1 MQKKEG
7 SCIIAAAFFR
17 VRKLD
22 ISQARIRCFINKLS
36 YFCTE
41 ILITMNK
48 LNLLFIIPLLCA
60 QSAIA
65 QRIDKETVSFQLLK
79 EPVYATELKDRN
91 YTLTVKSPYNITKE
105 DVLRMS
111 EEEYQRKAD
120 YYQADVESAKAEHQE
135 KLKEYEEEVKKLQEK
150 FKLES
155 AEYNK
160 LSAVEKIAAANGAP
174 ILRLPVRPGLNIP
187 PMPAY
192 RQPDLKDALIVDNKI
207 LASQMEVAGF
217 SKGGN
222 YLELEIEMERTHF
235 QDNQGKTFANQP
247 VRIIG
252 KQNGMVKLD
261 KTYFSDF
268 AEIASVPTNEINLN
282 FHEKRYLQ
290 RIMDRTR
297 NIINDHFGY
306 QTIHSAVTLETVK
319 NKGDYDDLEKAYIYV
334 TTNLKKLQAK
344 SGYAPNI
351 TAMENMQKG
360 VGLWKS
366 ALSKVDYNDK
376 KALYNQKIGEYLY
389 FNLIRLNIA
398 LENYAEAEKY
408 LNALQEHL
416 VDIKLSYDANLE
428 LKRLE
433 EKIYN
438 N

>member
-1 MQKKEG
+1 MICFKNPCKVNI
-7 SCIIAAAFFR
+7 SLIIDTESVLLIIYFTF
-17 VRKLD
+17 
-22 ISQARIRCFINKLS
+22 ARNLNRYMK
-36 YFCTE
+36 
-41 ILITMNK
+41 K
-48 LNLLFIIPLLCA
+48 LNLLFPVVLFSV
-60 QSAIA
+60 QSVFG
-65 QRIDKETVSFQLLK
+65 QRIDKETISFQLLK
-79 EPVYATELKDRN
+79 EPVFTTDLANRN
-91 YTLTVKSPYNITKE
+91 YTITVKSPYNITKD

-111 EEEYQRKAD
+111 KEEHQNQVNNYQTN
-120 YYQADVESAKAEHQE
+120 VETAKIEHQE
-135 KLKEYEEEVKKLQEK
+135 RLKDYEAEVKKLQEK

-160 LSAVEKIAAANGAP
+160 LSAVEKIAAVNGAP
-174 ILRLPVRPGLNIP
+174 ILRLPSRPVLNIP
-187 PMPAY
+187 PMPVY

-207 LASQMEVAGF
+207 LASQMDVAGF

-222 YLELEIEMERTHF
+222 HLDVLVEMERTNF

-247 VRIIG
+247 VRIVG
-252 KQNGMVKLD
+252 KQNGVVKLD

-282 FHEKRYLQ
+282 VHEKRYLQ
-290 RIMDRTR
+290 RTMDRTR

-306 QTIHSAVTLETVK
+306 QTINSSVTLETVK

-344 SGYAPNI
+344 SDYAPNKV
-351 TAMENMQKG
+351 AMENMQKG
-360 VGLWKS
+360 IEMWKT
-366 ALSKVDYNDK
+366 ALGKVNYNDK

-389 FNLIRLNIA
+389 FNLIRLNLA
-398 LENYAEAEKY
+398 LGNYTEAEKY
-408 LNALQEHL
+408 LNELQEHL

>member
-1 MQKKEG
+1 MFCFKNPFKVNV
-7 SCIIAAAFFR
+7 SLIIDTKS
-17 VRKLD
+17 VLL
-22 ISQARIRCFINKLS
+22 II
-36 YFCTE
+36 YFTFTQN
-41 ILITMNK
+41 LNRYMKK
-48 LNLLFIIPLLCA
+48 LNLLFPVVLFSV
-60 QSAIA
+60 QSVFG
-65 QRIDKETVSFQLLK
+65 QRIDKETISFQLLK
-79 EPVYATELKDRN
+79 EPVFTTDLANRN
-91 YTLTVKSPYNITKE
+91 YTITVKSPYNITKD

-111 EEEYQRKAD
+111 KEEHQNQVNNYQTN
-120 YYQADVESAKAEHQE
+120 VETAKIEHQE
-135 KLKEYEEEVKKLQEK
+135 RLKDYEAEVKKLQEK

-160 LSAVEKIAAANGAP
+160 LSAVEKIAAVNGAP
-174 ILRLPVRPGLNIP
+174 ILRLPSRPVLNIP
-187 PMPAY
+187 PMPVY

-207 LASQMEVAGF
+207 LASQMDVAGF

-222 YLELEIEMERTHF
+222 HLDVLVEMERTNF

-247 VRIIG
+247 VRIVG
-252 KQNGMVKLD
+252 KQNGVVKLD

-282 FHEKRYLQ
+282 VHEKRYLQ
-290 RIMDRTR
+290 RTMDRTR

-306 QTIHSAVTLETVK
+306 QTINSSVTLETVK

-344 SGYAPNI
+344 SDYAPNKV
-351 TAMENMQKG
+351 AMENMQKG
-360 VGLWKS
+360 IEMWKT
-366 ALSKVDYNDK
+366 ALTKVNYNDK

-389 FNLIRLNIA
+389 FNLIRLNLA
-398 LENYAEAEKY
+398 LGNYTEAEKY
-408 LNALQEHL
+408 LNELQEHL

>member
-1 MQKKEG
+1 MICFKNPCKVNI
-7 SCIIAAAFFR
+7 SLIIDTESVLLIIYFTF
-17 VRKLD
+17 
-22 ISQARIRCFINKLS
+22 ARNLNRYMK
-36 YFCTE
+36 
-41 ILITMNK
+41 K
-48 LNLLFIIPLLCA
+48 LNLLFPVVLFSA
-60 QSAIA
+60 QSVFG
-65 QRIDKETVSFQLLK
+65 QRIDKETISFQLLK
-79 EPVYATELKDRN
+79 EPVFTTDLANRN
-91 YTLTVKSPYNITKE
+91 YTITVKSPYNITKD

-111 EEEYQRKAD
+111 KEEHQNQVNNYQTN
-120 YYQADVESAKAEHQE
+120 VETAKIEHQE
-135 KLKEYEEEVKKLQEK
+135 RLKDYEAEVKKLQEK

-160 LSAVEKIAAANGAP
+160 LSAVEKIAAVNGAP
-174 ILRLPVRPGLNIP
+174 ILRLPSRPVLNIP
-187 PMPAY
+187 PMPVY

-207 LASQMEVAGF
+207 LASQMDVAGF

-222 YLELEIEMERTHF
+222 HLDVLVEMERTNF

-247 VRIIG
+247 VRIVG
-252 KQNGMVKLD
+252 KQNGVVKLD

-268 AEIASVPTNEINLN
+268 AEIASLPTNEINLN
-282 FHEKRYLQ
+282 VHEKRYLQ
-290 RIMDRTR
+290 RTMDRTR

-306 QTIHSAVTLETVK
+306 QTINSSVTLETVK

-344 SGYAPNI
+344 SDYAPNKV
-351 TAMENMQKG
+351 AMENMQKG
-360 VGLWKS
+360 IEMWKT
-366 ALSKVDYNDK
+366 ALAKVNYNDK

-389 FNLIRLNIA
+389 FNLIRLNLA
-398 LENYAEAEKY
+398 LGNYTEAEKY
-408 LNALQEHL
+408 LNELQEHL

>member
-1 MQKKEG
+1 MK
-7 SCIIAAAFFR
+7 
-17 VRKLD
+17 
-22 ISQARIRCFINKLS
+22 
-36 YFCTE
+36 
-41 ILITMNK
+41 K
-48 LNLLFIIPLLCA
+48 LNLLFPVVLFSV
-60 QSAIA
+60 QSVFG
-65 QRIDKETVSFQLLK
+65 QRIDKETISFQLLK
-79 EPVYATELKDRN
+79 EPVFTTDLANRN
-91 YTLTVKSPYNITKE
+91 YTITVKSPYNITKD

-111 EEEYQRKAD
+111 KEEHQNQVNNYQTN
-120 YYQADVESAKAEHQE
+120 VETAKIEHQE
-135 KLKEYEEEVKKLQEK
+135 RLKDYEAEVKKLQEK

-160 LSAVEKIAAANGAP
+160 LSAVEKIAAVNGAP
-174 ILRLPVRPGLNIP
+174 ILRLPSRPVLNIP
-187 PMPAY
+187 PMPVY

-207 LASQMEVAGF
+207 LASQMDVAGF

-222 YLELEIEMERTHF
+222 HLDVLVEMERTNF

-247 VRIIG
+247 VRIVG
-252 KQNGMVKLD
+252 KQNGVVKLD

-282 FHEKRYLQ
+282 VHEKRYLQ
-290 RIMDRTR
+290 RTMDRTR

-306 QTIHSAVTLETVK
+306 QTINSSVTLETVK

-344 SGYAPNI
+344 SDYAPNKV
-351 TAMENMQKG
+351 AMENMQKG
-360 VGLWKS
+360 IEMWKT
-366 ALSKVDYNDK
+366 ALTKVNYNDK
-376 KALYNQKIGEYLY
+376 KAPYNQKIGEYLY
-389 FNLIRLNIA
+389 FNLIRLNLA
-398 LENYAEAEKY
+398 LGNYTEAEKY
-408 LNALQEHL
+408 LNELQEHL

>member
-1 MQKKEG
+1 MFCFKG
-7 SCIIAAAFFR
+7 SCKMNISLIIDTESVLLINYFTF
-17 VRKLD
+17 
-22 ISQARIRCFINKLS
+22 ARNLNRYMK
-36 YFCTE
+36 
-41 ILITMNK
+41 K
-48 LNLLFIIPLLCA
+48 LNLLFPVVLFSV
-60 QSAIA
+60 QSVFG
-65 QRIDKETVSFQLLK
+65 QRIDKETISFQLLK
-79 EPVYATELKDRN
+79 EPVFTTDLANRN
-91 YTLTVKSPYNITKE
+91 YTITVKSPYNITKD

-111 EEEYQRKAD
+111 KEEYQNQVNN
-120 YYQADVESAKAEHQE
+120 YQTNVETAKIEHQE
-135 KLKEYEEEVKKLQEK
+135 RLKDYEAEVKKLQEK

-160 LSAVEKIAAANGAP
+160 LSAVEKIAAVNGAP
-174 ILRLPVRPGLNIP
+174 ILRLPSRPVLNIP
-187 PMPAY
+187 PMPVY

-207 LASQMEVAGF
+207 LASQMDVAGF

-222 YLELEIEMERTHF
+222 YLDVLVEMERTNF

-247 VRIIG
+247 VRIVG
-252 KQNGMVKLD
+252 KQNGVVKLD

-282 FHEKRYLQ
+282 VHEKRYLQ
-290 RIMDRTR
+290 RTMDRTR

-306 QTIHSAVTLETVK
+306 QTINSSVTLETVK

-344 SGYAPNI
+344 SDYAPNKV
-351 TAMENMQKG
+351 AMENMQKG
-360 VGLWKS
+360 IEMWKT
-366 ALSKVDYNDK
+366 ALGKVNYNDK

-389 FNLIRLNIA
+389 FNLIRLNLA
-398 LENYAEAEKY
+398 LGNYTEAEKY
-408 LNALQEHL
+408 LNELQEHL

>member
-1 MQKKEG
+1 MIYFKG
-7 SCIIAAAFFR
+7 SCKMNISLIIDTESVLLINYFTF
-17 VRKLD
+17 
-22 ISQARIRCFINKLS
+22 ARNLNRYMK
-36 YFCTE
+36 
-41 ILITMNK
+41 K
-48 LNLLFIIPLLCA
+48 LNLLFPVVLFSV
-60 QSAIA
+60 QSVFG
-65 QRIDKETVSFQLLK
+65 QRIDKETISFQLLK
-79 EPVYATELKDRN
+79 EPVFTTDLANRN
-91 YTLTVKSPYNITKE
+91 YTITVKSPYNITKD

-111 EEEYQRKAD
+111 KEEYQNQVNN
-120 YYQADVESAKAEHQE
+120 YQTNVETAKIEHQE
-135 KLKEYEEEVKKLQEK
+135 RLKDYEAEVKKLQEK

-160 LSAVEKIAAANGAP
+160 LSAVEKIAAVNGAP
-174 ILRLPVRPGLNIP
+174 ILRLPSRPVLNIP
-187 PMPAY
+187 PMPVY

-207 LASQMEVAGF
+207 LASQMDVAGF

-222 YLELEIEMERTHF
+222 YLDVLVEMERTNF

-247 VRIIG
+247 VRIVG
-252 KQNGMVKLD
+252 KQNGVVKLD

-282 FHEKRYLQ
+282 VHEKRYLQ
-290 RIMDRTR
+290 RTMDRTR

-306 QTIHSAVTLETVK
+306 QTINSSVTLETVK

-344 SGYAPNI
+344 SDYAPNKV
-351 TAMENMQKG
+351 AMENMQKG
-360 VGLWKS
+360 IEMWKT
-366 ALSKVDYNDK
+366 ALGKVNYNDK

-389 FNLIRLNIA
+389 FNLIRLNLA
-398 LENYAEAEKY
+398 LGNYTEAEKY
-408 LNALQEHL
+408 LNELQEHL

>member
-1 MQKKEG
+1 MKK
-7 SCIIAAAFFR
+7 I
-17 VRKLD
+17 
-22 ISQARIRCFINKLS
+22 
-36 YFCTE
+36 
-41 ILITMNK
+41 
-48 LNLLFIIPLLCA
+48 NLLFPVVLFSV
-60 QSAIA
+60 QSVFG
-65 QRIDKETVSFQLLK
+65 QRIDKETISFQLLK
-79 EPVYATELKDRN
+79 EPVFTTDLANRN
-91 YTLTVKSPYNITKE
+91 YTITVKSPYNITKD

-111 EEEYQRKAD
+111 KEEHQNQVNNYQTN
-120 YYQADVESAKAEHQE
+120 VETAKIEHQE
-135 KLKEYEEEVKKLQEK
+135 RLKDYEAEVKKLQEK

-160 LSAVEKIAAANGAP
+160 LSAVEKIAAVNGAP
-174 ILRLPVRPGLNIP
+174 ILRLPSRPVLNIP
-187 PMPAY
+187 PMPVY

-207 LASQMEVAGF
+207 LASQMDVAGF

-222 YLELEIEMERTHF
+222 YLDVLVEMERTNF

-247 VRIIG
+247 VRIVG
-252 KQNGMVKLD
+252 RQNGVVKLD

-282 FHEKRYLQ
+282 VHEKRYLQ
-290 RIMDRTR
+290 RTMDRTR
-297 NIINDHFGY
+297 NIINDNFGY
-306 QTIHSAVTLETVK
+306 QTINSSVTLETVK

-344 SGYAPNI
+344 SDYAPNKV
-351 TAMENMQKG
+351 AMENMQKG
-360 VGLWKS
+360 IEMWKT
-366 ALSKVDYNDK
+366 ALTKVNYNDK

-389 FNLIRLNIA
+389 FNLIRLNLA
-398 LENYAEAEKY
+398 LGNYTEAEKY
-408 LNALQEHL
+408 LNELQEHL

>member
-1 MQKKEG
+1 MK
-7 SCIIAAAFFR
+7 
-17 VRKLD
+17 
-22 ISQARIRCFINKLS
+22 
-36 YFCTE
+36 
-41 ILITMNK
+41 K
-48 LNLLFIIPLLCA
+48 LNLLFPVVLFSV
-60 QSAIA
+60 QSVFG
-65 QRIDKETVSFQLLK
+65 QRIDKETISFQLLK
-79 EPVYATELKDRN
+79 EPVFTTDLANRN
-91 YTLTVKSPYNITKE
+91 YTITVKSPYNITKD

-111 EEEYQRKAD
+111 KEEHQNQVNNYQTN
-120 YYQADVESAKAEHQE
+120 VETSKIEHQE
-135 KLKEYEEEVKKLQEK
+135 RLKDYEAEVKKLQEK

-160 LSAVEKIAAANGAP
+160 LSAVEKIAAVNGAP
-174 ILRLPVRPGLNIP
+174 ILRLPSRPVLNIP
-187 PMPAY
+187 PMPVY

-207 LASQMEVAGF
+207 LASQMDVAGF

-222 YLELEIEMERTHF
+222 HLDVLVEMERTNF

-247 VRIIG
+247 VRIVG
-252 KQNGMVKLD
+252 KQNGVVKLD

-282 FHEKRYLQ
+282 VHEKRYLQ
-290 RIMDRTR
+290 RTMDRTR

-306 QTIHSAVTLETVK
+306 QTINSSVTLETVK

-344 SGYAPNI
+344 SDYAPNKV
-351 TAMENMQKG
+351 AMENMQKG
-360 VGLWKS
+360 IEMWKT
-366 ALSKVDYNDK
+366 ALTKVNYNDK

-389 FNLIRLNIA
+389 FNLIRLNLA
-398 LENYAEAEKY
+398 LGNYTEAEKY
-408 LNALQEHL
+408 LNELQEHL

>member
-1 MQKKEG
+1 MKK
-7 SCIIAAAFFR
+7 I
-17 VRKLD
+17 
-22 ISQARIRCFINKLS
+22 
-36 YFCTE
+36 
-41 ILITMNK
+41 
-48 LNLLFIIPLLCA
+48 NLLFPVVLFSV
-60 QSAIA
+60 QSVFG
-65 QRIDKETVSFQLLK
+65 QRIDKETISFQLLK
-79 EPVYATELKDRN
+79 EPVFTTDLANRN
-91 YTLTVKSPYNITKE
+91 YTITVKSPYNITKD

-111 EEEYQRKAD
+111 KEEHQNQVNNYQTN
-120 YYQADVESAKAEHQE
+120 VETAKIEHQE
-135 KLKEYEEEVKKLQEK
+135 RLKDYEAEVKKLQEK

-160 LSAVEKIAAANGAP
+160 LSAVEKIAAVNGAP
-174 ILRLPVRPGLNIP
+174 ILRLPSRPVLNIP
-187 PMPAY
+187 PMPVY

-207 LASQMEVAGF
+207 LASQMDVAGF

-222 YLELEIEMERTHF
+222 YLDVLVEMERTNF

-247 VRIIG
+247 VRIVG
-252 KQNGMVKLD
+252 KQNGVVKLD

-282 FHEKRYLQ
+282 VHEKRYLQ
-290 RIMDRTR
+290 RTMDRTR
-297 NIINDHFGY
+297 NIINDNFGY
-306 QTIHSAVTLETVK
+306 QTINSSVTLETVK

-344 SGYAPNI
+344 SDYAPNKV
-351 TAMENMQKG
+351 AMENMQKG
-360 VGLWKS
+360 IEMWKT
-366 ALSKVDYNDK
+366 ALTKVNYNDK

-389 FNLIRLNIA
+389 FNLIRLNLA
-398 LENYAEAEKY
+398 LGNYTEAEKY
-408 LNALQEHL
+408 LNELQEHL

>member
-1 MQKKEG
+1 MKK
-7 SCIIAAAFFR
+7 I
-17 VRKLD
+17 
-22 ISQARIRCFINKLS
+22 
-36 YFCTE
+36 
-41 ILITMNK
+41 
-48 LNLLFIIPLLCA
+48 NLLFPVVLFSV
-60 QSAIA
+60 QSVFG
-65 QRIDKETVSFQLLK
+65 QRIDKETISFQLLK
-79 EPVYATELKDRN
+79 EPFFTTDLANRN
-91 YTLTVKSPYNITKE
+91 YTITVKSPYNITKD

-111 EEEYQRKAD
+111 KEEHQNQVNNYQTN
-120 YYQADVESAKAEHQE
+120 VETAKIEHQE
-135 KLKEYEEEVKKLQEK
+135 RLKDYEAEVKKLQEK

-160 LSAVEKIAAANGAP
+160 LSAVEKIAAVNGAP
-174 ILRLPVRPGLNIP
+174 ILRLPSRPVLNIP
-187 PMPAY
+187 PMPVY

-207 LASQMEVAGF
+207 LASQMDVAGF

-222 YLELEIEMERTHF
+222 HLDVLVEMERTNF

-247 VRIIG
+247 VRIVG
-252 KQNGMVKLD
+252 KQNGVVKLD

-282 FHEKRYLQ
+282 VHEKRYLQ
-290 RIMDRTR
+290 RTMDRTR

-306 QTIHSAVTLETVK
+306 QTINSSVTLETVK

-344 SGYAPNI
+344 SDYAPNKV
-351 TAMENMQKG
+351 AMENMQKG
-360 VGLWKS
+360 IEMWKT
-366 ALSKVDYNDK
+366 ALTKVNYNDK

-389 FNLIRLNIA
+389 FNLIRLNLA
-398 LENYAEAEKY
+398 LGNYTEAEKY
-408 LNALQEHL
+408 LNELQEHL

>member
-1 MQKKEG
+1 MFCFKNSCKVNISLIIETKSVLLIIYFTFTRNLNRYMKK
-7 SCIIAAAFFR
+7 I
-17 VRKLD
+17 
-22 ISQARIRCFINKLS
+22 
-36 YFCTE
+36 
-41 ILITMNK
+41 
-48 LNLLFIIPLLCA
+48 NLLFPVVLFSV
-60 QSAIA
+60 QSVFG
-65 QRIDKETVSFQLLK
+65 QRIDKETISFQLLK
-79 EPVYATELKDRN
+79 EPVFTTDLANRN
-91 YTLTVKSPYNITKE
+91 YTITVKSPYNITKD

-111 EEEYQRKAD
+111 KEEHQNQVNNYQTN
-120 YYQADVESAKAEHQE
+120 VETAKIEHQE
-135 KLKEYEEEVKKLQEK
+135 RLKDYEAEVKKLQEK

-160 LSAVEKIAAANGAP
+160 LSAVEKIAAVNGAP
-174 ILRLPVRPGLNIP
+174 ILRLPSRPVLNIP
-187 PMPAY
+187 PMPVY

-207 LASQMEVAGF
+207 LASQMDVAGF

-222 YLELEIEMERTHF
+222 HLDVLVEMERTNF

-247 VRIIG
+247 VRIVG
-252 KQNGMVKLD
+252 KQNGVVKLD

-282 FHEKRYLQ
+282 VHEKRYLQ
-290 RIMDRTR
+290 RTMDRTR

-306 QTIHSAVTLETVK
+306 QTINSSVTLETVK

-344 SGYAPNI
+344 SDYAPNKV
-351 TAMENMQKG
+351 AMENMQKG
-360 VGLWKS
+360 IEMWKT
-366 ALSKVDYNDK
+366 ALTKVNYNDK

-389 FNLIRLNIA
+389 FNLIRLNLA
-398 LENYAEAEKY
+398 LGNYTEAEKY
-408 LNALQEHL
+408 LNELQEHL

>member
-1 MQKKEG
+1 MFCFKNSCKVNISLIIETKSVLLIIYFTFTRNLNRYMKK
-7 SCIIAAAFFR
+7 I
-17 VRKLD
+17 
-22 ISQARIRCFINKLS
+22 
-36 YFCTE
+36 
-41 ILITMNK
+41 
-48 LNLLFIIPLLCA
+48 NLLFPVVLFSV
-60 QSAIA
+60 QSVFG
-65 QRIDKETVSFQLLK
+65 QRIDKETISFQLLK
-79 EPVYATELKDRN
+79 EPFFTTDLANRN
-91 YTLTVKSPYNITKE
+91 YTITVKSPYNITKD

-111 EEEYQRKAD
+111 KEEHQNQVNNYQTN
-120 YYQADVESAKAEHQE
+120 VETAKIEHQE
-135 KLKEYEEEVKKLQEK
+135 RLKDYEAEVKKLQEK

-160 LSAVEKIAAANGAP
+160 LSAVEKIAAVNGAP
-174 ILRLPVRPGLNIP
+174 ILRLPSRPVLNIP
-187 PMPAY
+187 PMPVY

-207 LASQMEVAGF
+207 LASQMDVAGF

-222 YLELEIEMERTHF
+222 HLDVLVEMERTNF

-247 VRIIG
+247 VRIVG
-252 KQNGMVKLD
+252 KQNGVVKLD

-282 FHEKRYLQ
+282 VHEKRYLQ
-290 RIMDRTR
+290 RTMDRTR

-306 QTIHSAVTLETVK
+306 QTINSSVTLETVK

-344 SGYAPNI
+344 SDYAPNKV
-351 TAMENMQKG
+351 AMENMQKG
-360 VGLWKS
+360 IEMWKT
-366 ALSKVDYNDK
+366 ALTKVNYNDK

-389 FNLIRLNIA
+389 FNLIRLNLA
-398 LENYAEAEKY
+398 LGNYTEAEKY
-408 LNALQEHL
+408 LNELQEHL

>member
-1 MQKKEG
+1 MNI
-7 SCIIAAAFFR
+7 SLIIDTESVLLINYFTF
-17 VRKLD
+17 
-22 ISQARIRCFINKLS
+22 ARNLNRYMK
-36 YFCTE
+36 
-41 ILITMNK
+41 K
-48 LNLLFIIPLLCA
+48 LNLLFPVVLFSV
-60 QSAIA
+60 QSVFG
-65 QRIDKETVSFQLLK
+65 QRIDKETISFQLLK
-79 EPVYATELKDRN
+79 EPVFTTDLANRN
-91 YTLTVKSPYNITKE
+91 YTITVKSPYNITKD

-111 EEEYQRKAD
+111 KEEYQNQVNN
-120 YYQADVESAKAEHQE
+120 YQTNVETAKIEHQE
-135 KLKEYEEEVKKLQEK
+135 RLKDYEAEVKKLQEK

-160 LSAVEKIAAANGAP
+160 LSAVEKIAAVNGAP
-174 ILRLPVRPGLNIP
+174 ILRLPSRPVLNIP
-187 PMPAY
+187 PMPVY

-207 LASQMEVAGF
+207 LASQMDVAGF

-222 YLELEIEMERTHF
+222 YLDVLVEMERTNF

-247 VRIIG
+247 VRIVG
-252 KQNGMVKLD
+252 KQNGVVKLD

-282 FHEKRYLQ
+282 VHEKRYLQ
-290 RIMDRTR
+290 RTMDRTR

-306 QTIHSAVTLETVK
+306 QTINSSVTLETVK

-344 SGYAPNI
+344 SDYAPNKV
-351 TAMENMQKG
+351 AMENMQKG
-360 VGLWKS
+360 IEMWKT
-366 ALSKVDYNDK
+366 ALGKVNYNDK

-389 FNLIRLNIA
+389 FNLIRLNLA
-398 LENYAEAEKY
+398 LGNYTEAEKY
-408 LNALQEHL
+408 LNELQEHL